1 MSFAFD
7 DSFGCDL
14 INRGSIRIDD
24 KLEGAITH
32 VEIFKVL
39 LYGAAIL
46 KVEIKGR
53 FLKRVLD
60 MVF

>member
-1 MSFAFD
+1 MSFALD
-7 DSFGCDL
+7 DSIDYAL
-14 INRGSIRIDD
+14 IIVGSLRIDD

-46 KVEIKGR
+46 KV
-53 FLKRVLD
+53 
-60 MVF
+60 